1 MPSQFDSLFAT
12 RIDPLMTRLGQ
23 SGTWYHG
30 ELSEDIDII
39 LDQRFA
45 PVTDGEVEIWGRQVM
60 GITVSAVRARDQ
72 IKLGDVVY
80 TVSDVIDL
88 GGVYELVLER

>member
-1 MPSQFDSLFAT
+1 M
-12 RIDPLMTRLGQ
+12 MTRLGQ

-30 ELSEDIDII
+30 ELSEPIEII

-45 PVTDGEVEIWGRQVM
+45 PVTDGEVEIWGRQVS